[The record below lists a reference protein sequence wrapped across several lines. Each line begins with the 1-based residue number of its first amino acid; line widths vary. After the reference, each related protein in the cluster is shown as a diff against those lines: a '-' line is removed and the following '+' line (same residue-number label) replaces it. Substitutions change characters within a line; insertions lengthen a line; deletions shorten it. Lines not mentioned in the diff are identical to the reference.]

1 MDVVGSGV
9 WLVPWFLGS
18 RGARRKTGGCFPG
31 TARSWRGGGI
41 EVRGPRTKGGCV
53 ACLRLFLLP
62 NGKGTAFKW
71 YGCVVSNVCGVQCVV
86 SSASGAQRVSFK
98 DCAP

>member
-31 TARSWRGGGI
+31 TARSWRGGGGRRGI
-41 EVRGPRTKGGCV
+41 EVRGPRTRGGCV

-71 YGCVVSNVCGVQCVV
+71 YGCVVSSVYGI
-86 SSASGAQRVSFK
+86 QRVSFK